1 MAGLGG
7 DRAGGAADPQSNL
20 PSASTRESYLTESG
34 RIAMRHHLFW
44 IVYLVIGVIVA
55 VDRNYF
61 DQLGSVDRIF
71 SLIFEV
77 LLWPLVLLGVDIR
90 VG

>member
-1 MAGLGG
+1 
-7 DRAGGAADPQSNL
+7 
-20 PSASTRESYLTESG
+20 
-34 RIAMRHHLFW
+34 MRHHLLW

-61 DQLGSVDRIF
+61 DNLGGIDRIF
-71 SLIFEV
+71 STIFEV

>member
-1 MAGLGG
+1 
-7 DRAGGAADPQSNL
+7 
-20 PSASTRESYLTESG
+20 
-34 RIAMRHHLFW
+34 MRHLFW
-44 IVYLVIGVIVA
+44 IAYLAIGVIVA

-61 DQLGSVDRIF
+61 DHLGSVDRIV
-71 SLIFEV
+71 STIFEV

>member
-1 MAGLGG
+1 MHNYFGIA
-7 DRAGGAADPQSNL
+7 
-20 PSASTRESYLTESG
+20 YL
-34 RIAMRHHLFW
+34 I
-44 IVYLVIGVIVA
+44 IGVIVA

-61 DQLGSVDRIF
+61 DNLGSIDRIF
-71 SLIFEV
+71 SAIFEV